1 MSEMVERV
9 ARAMLAELEKSE
21 AGGIVAVHGLREV
34 HFDGELD
41 LMGLARAI
49 ISAIRDPTEVM
60 INAAADR
67 DSSGAADAHAWA
79 EAHWKA
85 MIEAA
90 IGEAE

>member
-1 MSEMVERV
+1 MSEMIERA

-49 ISAIRDPTEVM
+49 VSVMGQPTEGM
-60 INAAADR
+60 ISAAADR